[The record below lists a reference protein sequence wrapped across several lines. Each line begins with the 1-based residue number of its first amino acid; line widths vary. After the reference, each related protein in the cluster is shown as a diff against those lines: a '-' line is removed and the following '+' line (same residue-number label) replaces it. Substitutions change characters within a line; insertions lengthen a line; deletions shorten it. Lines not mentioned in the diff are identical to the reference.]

1 MKYFLKYSFLFICI
15 VCFLTVGNAQQT
27 NKKKANITTAGK
39 KVATNKKKKSA
50 KANKSKKISKK
61 KNVSKSKITANYKMN
76 NKVLRRK
83 NAANLNIETADL
95 SKLLTT
101 KNIATPKLDT
111 IPEKEVSI
119 ISAFKPQLKNIAKLN
134 FTKAANQ
141 TDTTFTS
148 LNYQVPTQNLSFQ
161 YRPISLIP
169 RSYKENE
176 TSFPVNTTNLKVG
189 FGNYNNQFFEAS
201 YNAVDE
207 NKHSHAFEASF
218 ETSNGI
224 QYLQQFTHKNFAY
237 IGNIKMNQNNAI
249 QTEAFYQNTQRYR
262 FGLVPDNSSLSLADY
277 AQPFTLFGTSIKWVN
292 ENSSNKVLNKLFNP
306 TIKFE
311 NFKGLAS
318 TNNIWVEMF
327 NPISFTLKGTG
338 KFNLDFSYNYNK
350 YSHTNYANQTN
361 SIFIIQPSIELN
373 KWNASIKVG
382 VNPSFTTK
390 EFALFPLVQFSKK
403 LNDTNY
409 LLVANWQTILTNNN
423 YASLSMIN
431 PWLAAPTILKIT
443 TQEKKALDLYIN
455 ASKSLQYS
463 FGLSLNDYHN
473 IPFFNR
479 INNVAKSQFLGL
491 QYQPIFENRAVTLEF
506 VSSMRYQISNQ
517 FILKANAKYIQFN
530 SIKENTNAWGILPLN
545 LNGALS
551 WFPRKKWSIDGGM
564 QYWTGASFQND
575 ANNAYDLKNTLV
587 LNASFNYQ
595 LTTHLKAWAKGENL
609 LDKKYQRWAEYP
621 SLGVQLIAGIV
632 YSFHK

>member
-15 VCFLTVGNAQQT
+15 FCFLTAGNTQQK
-27 NKKKANITTAGK
+27 NKKKA
-39 KVATNKKKKSA
+39 
-50 KANKSKKISKK
+50 
-61 KNVSKSKITANYKMN
+61 KITASKKVGTTQKKKTVKSSKGKKKAKKSNSKKN
-76 NKVLRRK
+76 NRVVRK
-83 NAANLNIETADL
+83 KNTATLNIETADL
-95 SKLLTT
+95 SKLIITN
-101 KNIATPKLDT
+101 NIATPKLDT

-134 FTKAANQ
+134 FTKATNKI
-141 TDTTFTS
+141 DTSTTV

-169 RSYKENE
+169 RSYKEKE

-189 FGNYNNQFFEAS
+189 FGNYNNQFFEAT
-201 YNAVDE
+201 YNTVDN
-207 NKHSHAFEASF
+207 NKQSHAFEANF

-224 QYLQQFTHKNFAY
+224 QYLQQFNHKNFAY
-237 IGNIKMNQNNAI
+237 IGNLQLNENYAI
-249 QTEAFYQNTQRYR
+249 QTEAFFQNTQRYR
-262 FGLVPDNSSLSLADY
+262 FGLVPDNSSLSLTDY
-277 AQPFTLFGTSIKWVN
+277 AQPFTHFGTSIKWVN
-292 ENSSNKVLNKLFNP
+292 ENSKNSLINKLFNP

-318 TNNIWVEMF
+318 TNNLWLEMF
-327 NPISFTLKGTG
+327 NPMSFKLKGTG
-338 KFNLDFSYNYNK
+338 KLNLDFSYNYNK
-350 YSHTNYANQTN
+350 YTHTSHAKQSN
-361 SIFIIQPSIELN
+361 SIFVIQPSIELN

-382 VNPSFTTK
+382 VNPSFTTQ
-390 EFALFPLVQFSKK
+390 EFALFPVVQFSKK

-431 PWLAAPTILKIT
+431 PWIAAPNSLKIT
-443 TQEKKALDLYIN
+443 TQEKKALDLFIN
-455 ASKSLQYS
+455 ASKRLQYS
-463 FGLSLNDYHN
+463 FGLSLNDYRN

-479 INNVAKSQFLGL
+479 INNIKPQFSGL
-491 QYQPIFENRAVTLEF
+491 QFQPIFEYRAITLEF
-506 VSSMRYQISNQ
+506 VTAMRYQLSDHLIV
-517 FILKANAKYIQFN
+517 KANAKYIQFN

-545 LNGALS
+545 FNGELNWYPS
-551 WFPRKKWSIDGGM
+551 KKWSIDGSV
-564 QYWTGASFQND
+564 QYWSGASFENE
-575 ANNAYDLKNTLV
+575 AGNAYDLNKAVV

>member
-15 VCFLTVGNAQQT
+15 FCFLTAGNTQQ
-27 NKKKANITTAGK
+27 NKKTKAKIAASK
-39 KVATNKKKKSA
+39 KVATNKKKKSVKSNKGKKKA
-50 KANKSKKISKK
+50 KKSNSKKNGRVVRK
-61 KNVSKSKITANYKMN
+61 KNTAT
-76 NKVLRRK
+76 
-83 NAANLNIETADL
+83 LNIETADL
-95 SKLLTT
+95 SKLITT
-101 KNIATPKLDT
+101 NNISTPKLDT
-111 IPEKEVSI
+111 VPEKEVSI

-134 FTKAANQ
+134 FTKATNK
-141 TDTTFTS
+141 TDTSTTV

-169 RSYKENE
+169 RSYKEKE

-189 FGNYNNQFFEAS
+189 FGNYNNQFFEAT

-218 ETSNGI
+218 ETSNGM
-224 QYLQQFTHKNFAY
+224 QYLQQFNHKNFAY
-237 IGNIKMNQNNAI
+237 MGSIRINENNSI
-249 QTEAFYQNTQRYR
+249 QTEVFYQNTQRYR
-262 FGLVPDNSSLSLADY
+262 FGLVPDNSSLSLGAY
-277 AQPFTLFGTSIKWVN
+277 AQPFTHFGTSIKWVN
-292 ENSSNKVLNKLFNP
+292 ENSKNSLINKLFNP
-306 TIKFE
+306 TVKFE

-318 TNNIWVEMF
+318 TNNLWVEMF

-338 KFNLDFSYNYNK
+338 KLNLDFSYNYSK
-350 YSHTNYANQTN
+350 YTHTNYSNQNN

-373 KWNASIKVG
+373 KWNSSIKVG

-390 EFALFPLVQFSKK
+390 EFALFPVVQFSKK
-403 LNDTNY
+403 LKDTNY

-431 PWLAAPTILKIT
+431 PWIAAPATLKIT
-443 TQEKKALDLYIN
+443 TQEKKALTLFIN
-455 ASKSLQYS
+455 ASKNLQYN
-463 FGLSLNDYHN
+463 FGLSLNDYRN

-479 INNVAKSQFLGL
+479 INNVAKSQFFGL
-491 QYQPIFENRAVTLEF
+491 QFQPIFEYRAITLEF
-506 VSSMRYQISNQ
+506 VTAMRYQLSDQ
-517 FILKANAKYIQFN
+517 FILKANAKYMQFN

-545 LNGALS
+545 FNGELT
-551 WFPRKKWSIDGGM
+551 WYPNKKWSINGGM
-564 QYWTGASFQND
+564 QYWSGASFENN
-575 ANNAYDLKNTLV
+575 AGNAYDLNNTLV
-587 LNASFNYQ
+587 LNTSFNYQ

>member
-15 VCFLTVGNAQQT
+15 FCFLTVGYTQQ
-27 NKKKANITTAGK
+27 
-39 KVATNKKKKSA
+39 NKKKKA
-50 KANKSKKISKK
+50 KISTSKKVGTSKK
-61 KNVSKSKITANYKMN
+61 KTKRSNTKKNGR
-76 NKVLRRK
+76 VLRQK
-83 NAANLNIETADL
+83 NSATINIETADL
-95 SKLLTT
+95 SKLLRSNNITT
-101 KNIATPKLDT
+101 PTLDT

-134 FTKAANQ
+134 FTKATNKP
-141 TDTTFTS
+141 DTS
-148 LNYQVPTQNLSFQ
+148 SSVLNYQVPTQNLSFQ

-169 RSYKENE
+169 RSYKEKE

-189 FGNYNNQFFEAS
+189 FGNYNNQFFEAR

-218 ETSNGI
+218 ETSNGM
-224 QYLQQFTHKNFAY
+224 QYLQQFNHKNFAY
-237 IGNIKMNQNNAI
+237 IGNIIVNDNHSI
-249 QTEAFYQNTQRYR
+249 QAEAFYQNTQRYR
-262 FGLVPDNSSLSLADY
+262 FGLVADNSSLSLAEY
-277 AQPFTLFGTSIKWVN
+277 SQVFTNFGTSIKWVN
-292 ENSSNKVLNKLFNP
+292 ENAQNTIINKLFNP

-311 NFKGLAS
+311 NFKGLAT
-318 TNNIWVEMF
+318 TNNLWVEMF

-338 KFNLDFSYNYNK
+338 KLNLDFSYNYNK
-350 YSHTNYANQTN
+350 YKYTNYANQSN
-361 SIFIIQPSIELN
+361 SIFVIQPSIELD

-382 VNPSFTTK
+382 VNPSFTTQ
-390 EFALFPLVQFSKK
+390 EFALFPVVQFSKK

-423 YASLSMIN
+423 YANLSMTN
-431 PWLAAPTILKIT
+431 PWIAAPTTLKIT
-443 TQEKKALDLYIN
+443 TQEKKELNLFIN
-455 ASKSLQYS
+455 ASKNFQYN
-463 FGLSLNDYHN
+463 FGLSLNDYRN

-479 INNVAKSQFLGL
+479 INNVAKSQFFGL
-491 QYQPIFENRAVTLEF
+491 QFQPIFEYRAITLEF
-506 VSSMRYQISNQ
+506 VTALRYQFNDQ
-517 FILKANAKYIQFN
+517 FIVKGNAKYIQFN

-545 LNGALS
+545 LKGDLS
-551 WFPRKKWSIDGGM
+551 WYPNKKWSIDGGLE
-564 QYWTGASFQND
+564 YWSGASFQNE
-575 ANNAYDLKNTLV
+575 AENAYDLKNTLV

-595 LTTHLKAWAKGENL
+595 LTTHLKAWAKAENL

>member
-15 VCFLTVGNAQQT
+15 FCFLTAGNTQQ
-27 NKKKANITTAGK
+27 NKKTKAKINASK
-39 KVATNKKKKSA
+39 KVATNKKKKSVKSNKGKKKA
-50 KANKSKKISKK
+50 KKSNSKKNGRVVRK
-61 KNVSKSKITANYKMN
+61 KNTAT
-76 NKVLRRK
+76 
-83 NAANLNIETADL
+83 LNIETADL
-95 SKLLTT
+95 SKLITT
-101 KNIATPKLDT
+101 NNISTPKLDT
-111 IPEKEVSI
+111 VPEKEVSI

-134 FTKAANQ
+134 FTKATNK
-141 TDTTFTS
+141 TDTSTTV

-169 RSYKENE
+169 RSYKEKE

-189 FGNYNNQFFEAS
+189 FGNYNNQFFEAT

-218 ETSNGI
+218 ETSNGM
-224 QYLQQFTHKNFAY
+224 QYLQQFNHKNFAY
-237 IGNIKMNQNNAI
+237 MGSIRINENNSI
-249 QTEAFYQNTQRYR
+249 QTEVFYQNTQRYR
-262 FGLVPDNSSLSLADY
+262 FGLVPDNSSLSLGAY
-277 AQPFTLFGTSIKWVN
+277 AQPFTHFGTSIKWVN
-292 ENSSNKVLNKLFNP
+292 ENSKNSLINKLFNP
-306 TIKFE
+306 TVKFE

-318 TNNIWVEMF
+318 TNNLWVEMF

-338 KFNLDFSYNYNK
+338 KLNLDFSYNYSK
-350 YSHTNYANQTN
+350 YTHTNYSNQNN

-373 KWNASIKVG
+373 KWNSSIKVG

-390 EFALFPLVQFSKK
+390 EFALFPVVQFSKK
-403 LNDTNY
+403 LKDTNY

-431 PWLAAPTILKIT
+431 PWIAAPATLKIT
-443 TQEKKALDLYIN
+443 TQEKKALTLFIN
-455 ASKSLQYS
+455 ASKNLQYN
-463 FGLSLNDYHN
+463 FGLSLNDYRN

-479 INNVAKSQFLGL
+479 INNVAKSQFFGL
-491 QYQPIFENRAVTLEF
+491 QFQPIFEYRAITLEF
-506 VSSMRYQISNQ
+506 VTAMRYQLSDQ
-517 FILKANAKYIQFN
+517 FILKANAKYMQFN
-530 SIKENTNAWGILPLN
+530 SIKENTHAWGILPLN
-545 LNGALS
+545 FNGELT
-551 WFPRKKWSIDGGM
+551 WYPNKKWSINGGM
-564 QYWTGASFQND
+564 QYWSGASFENN
-575 ANNAYDLKNTLV
+575 AGNAYDLNNTLV
-587 LNASFNYQ
+587 LNTSFNYQ

>member
-15 VCFLTVGNAQQT
+15 FCFLTAGNTQQE
-27 NKKKANITTAGK
+27 NKKKANITASK
-39 KVATNKKKKSA
+39 KVGTSKKKKTVKSSKGKKKA
-50 KANKSKKISKK
+50 KKSNSKKNNRVVRK
-61 KNVSKSKITANYKMN
+61 KNTAT
-76 NKVLRRK
+76 
-83 NAANLNIETADL
+83 LNIETADL
-95 SKLLTT
+95 SKLITT
-101 KNIATPKLDT
+101 NNIATPKLDT
-111 IPEKEVSI
+111 VVEKEVSI

-134 FTKAANQ
+134 FTKATNEV
-141 TDTTFTS
+141 DTTTRT

-169 RSYKENE
+169 RSYNEKE

-189 FGNYNNQFFEAS
+189 FGNYNNQFFEAT

-218 ETSNGI
+218 ETSNGM
-224 QYLQQFTHKNFAY
+224 QYLQQFNHKNFAY
-237 IGNIKMNQNNAI
+237 IGSIRIDENNYI
-249 QTEAFYQNTQRYR
+249 QTDVFYQNTQRYR
-262 FGLVPDNSSLSLADY
+262 FGLVPDNSSLSLGDY

-292 ENSSNKVLNKLFNP
+292 ENPKYSLINKLFNP

-318 TNNIWVEMF
+318 TNNFWVEIY
-327 NPISFTLKGTG
+327 NPMSFKLKGSG
-338 KFNLDFSYNYNK
+338 KINLDFSYNYSK
-350 YSHTNYANQTN
+350 YTHINHANQSN
-361 SIFIIQPSIELN
+361 SIFVIQPSIELN
-373 KWNASIKVG
+373 KWNSSIKVG

-403 LNDTNY
+403 LKDTNY
-409 LLVANWQTILTNNN
+409 LFVANWQTILTNNN

-431 PWLAAPTILKIT
+431 PWMAAPTTLKIT
-443 TQEKKALDLYIN
+443 TQEKKALALFIN
-455 ASKSLQYS
+455 ASKNLQYN
-463 FGLSLNDYHN
+463 FGLSLNDYRN

-479 INNVAKSQFLGL
+479 INNVAKSQFFGL
-491 QYQPIFENRAVTLEF
+491 QFQPIFEYRAITLEF
-506 VSSMRYQISNQ
+506 VTAMRYQLSSQ
-517 FILKANAKYIQFN
+517 FIVKANAKYIQFN

-545 LNGALS
+545 INGELS
-551 WFPRKKWSIDGGM
+551 WYPSKKWSIDGGM
-564 QYWTGASFQND
+564 QYWSGASFEND
-575 ANNAYDLKNTLV
+575 AGKAYDLNNTLV

>member
-15 VCFLTVGNAQQT
+15 FCFLSVGNTQQNKKT
-27 NKKKANITTAGK
+27 KAKIAASKKVGTSKKKKPVKSSKGKKKA
-39 KVATNKKKKSA
+39 KKS
-50 KANKSKKISKK
+50 NSKK
-61 KNVSKSKITANYKMN
+61 KNRVVRKKNTAT
-76 NKVLRRK
+76 
-83 NAANLNIETADL
+83 LNIETADL
-95 SKLLTT
+95 SKLIITN
-101 KNIATPKLDT
+101 NIATPKLDT

-119 ISAFKPQLKNIAKLN
+119 ISAFKPQLKNLAKLN
-134 FTKAANQ
+134 FTKATNKI
-141 TDTTFTS
+141 DTSTTV

-169 RSYKENE
+169 RSYKEKE

-189 FGNYNNQFFEAS
+189 FGNYNNQFFEAT
-201 YNAVDE
+201 YNAMDE

-224 QYLQQFTHKNFAY
+224 QYLQQFNHKNFAY
-237 IGNIKMNQNNAI
+237 IGSLQLNENYAI
-249 QTEAFYQNTQRYR
+249 QTEAFFQNTQRYR
-262 FGLVPDNSSLSLADY
+262 FGLVPDNSSEALGEY

-292 ENSSNKVLNKLFNP
+292 ENSKNSLVNKLFNP

-318 TNNIWVEMF
+318 TNNLWVEMF
-327 NPISFTLKGTG
+327 NPMSITLKGTG
-338 KFNLDFSYNYNK
+338 KLNLDFSYNYNK
-350 YSHTNYANQTN
+350 YTHSNHVNQSN
-361 SIFIIQPSIELN
+361 SIFVIQPSIELN
-373 KWNASIKVG
+373 KWNATIKVG

-390 EFALFPLVQFSKK
+390 EFALFPVVQFSKK

-423 YASLSMIN
+423 YASLSMVN
-431 PWLAAPTILKIT
+431 PWIAAPTTLKIT
-443 TQEKKALDLYIN
+443 TQEKKELNLFIN
-455 ASKSLQYS
+455 ASKNLQYN
-463 FGLSLNDYHN
+463 FGLSLNDYRN

-479 INNVAKSQFLGL
+479 INNVAKSQFFGL
-491 QYQPIFENRAVTLEF
+491 QFQPIFEYRAITLEF
-506 VSSMRYQISNQ
+506 VTAMRYQLSDQ
-517 FILKANAKYIQFN
+517 FIVKANAKYIQFN

-545 LNGALS
+545 FNGELS
-551 WFPRKKWSIDGGM
+551 WYPSKKWSINGAM
-564 QYWTGASFQND
+564 QYWSGASFEND
-575 ANNAYDLKNTLV
+575 AGNAYDLTKAIV

-595 LTTHLKAWAKGENL
+595 LTTHLKAWAKAENL

>member
-15 VCFLTVGNAQQT
+15 FCFLTAGNTQQKNKKNAKITASKKVGT
-27 NKKKANITTAGK
+27 SKKKKTVKSSKGKKKA
-39 KVATNKKKKSA
+39 KKS
-50 KANKSKKISKK
+50 NSKKNNRVVRK
-61 KNVSKSKITANYKMN
+61 KNTAT
-76 NKVLRRK
+76 
-83 NAANLNIETADL
+83 LNIETADL
-95 SKLLTT
+95 SKLIITN
-101 KNIATPKLDT
+101 NIATPKLDT

-134 FTKAANQ
+134 FTKATNKI
-141 TDTTFTS
+141 DTSTTL

-169 RSYKENE
+169 RSYKEKE
-176 TSFPVNTTNLKVG
+176 TSFPVNTTNLKLG
-189 FGNYNNQFFEAS
+189 FGNYNNQFFEAT
-201 YNAVDE
+201 YNAVD
-207 NKHSHAFEASF
+207 NDKQSHAFEASF

-224 QYLQQFTHKNFAY
+224 QYLQQFNHKNFAY
-237 IGNIKMNQNNAI
+237 IGSLQLNENYTI
-249 QTEAFYQNTQRYR
+249 QTEAFFQNTQRYR
-262 FGLVPDNSSLSLADY
+262 FGLVPDNSSLSLTDY

-292 ENSSNKVLNKLFNP
+292 ENSKNSLMNKLFNP

-318 TNNIWVEMF
+318 TNNIWVELY
-327 NPISFTLKGTG
+327 NPTSFKLKGTG
-338 KFNLDFSYNYNK
+338 KLNLDFSYNYNK
-350 YSHTNYANQTN
+350 YTHSNHAKQSN
-361 SIFIIQPSIELN
+361 SIFVIQPSIELN
-373 KWNASIKVG
+373 KWNATIKVG

-390 EFALFPLVQFSKK
+390 EFALFPVVQFSKK

-423 YASLSMIN
+423 YASLSLVN
-431 PWLAAPTILKIT
+431 PWIAAPTSLKIT
-443 TQEKKALDLYIN
+443 TQEKKELNLFVN
-455 ASKSLQYS
+455 ASKNLQYN
-463 FGLSLNDYHN
+463 FGLSLNDYRN

-479 INNVAKSQFLGL
+479 INNVSKSPFFGL
-491 QYQPIFENRAVTLEF
+491 QFQPIFEYRAITLEF
-506 VSSMRYQISNQ
+506 VTAMRYQLSDQ
-517 FILKANAKYIQFN
+517 FIVKANAKYIQFN
-530 SIKENTNAWGILPLN
+530 SIKENTHAWGILPLN
-545 LNGALS
+545 FNGELS
-551 WFPRKKWSIDGGM
+551 WYPSKKWSINGAM
-564 QYWTGASFQND
+564 QYWSGASFENE
-575 ANNAYDLKNTLV
+575 ANNAYDLNKAVV

>member
-15 VCFLTVGNAQQT
+15 FCFLTAGNTQQ
-27 NKKKANITTAGK
+27 NKKTKAKIAASK
-39 KVATNKKKKSA
+39 KVATNKKKKSVKSNKGKKKA
-50 KANKSKKISKK
+50 KKSNSKKNGRVVRK
-61 KNVSKSKITANYKMN
+61 KNTAT
-76 NKVLRRK
+76 
-83 NAANLNIETADL
+83 LNIETADL
-95 SKLLTT
+95 SKLITT
-101 KNIATPKLDT
+101 NNISTPKLDT
-111 IPEKEVSI
+111 VPEKEVSI

-134 FTKAANQ
+134 FTKATNK
-141 TDTTFTS
+141 TDTSTTV

-169 RSYKENE
+169 RSYKEKE

-189 FGNYNNQFFEAS
+189 FGNYNNQFFEAT

-218 ETSNGI
+218 ETSNGM
-224 QYLQQFTHKNFAY
+224 QYLQQFNHKNFAY
-237 IGNIKMNQNNAI
+237 MGSIRINENNSI
-249 QTEAFYQNTQRYR
+249 QTEVFYQNTQRYR
-262 FGLVPDNSSLSLADY
+262 FGLVPDNSSLSLGAY
-277 AQPFTLFGTSIKWVN
+277 AQPFTHFGTSIKWVN
-292 ENSSNKVLNKLFNP
+292 ENSKNSLINKLFNP
-306 TIKFE
+306 TVKFE

-318 TNNIWVEMF
+318 TNNLWVEMF

-338 KFNLDFSYNYNK
+338 KLNLDFSYNYSK
-350 YSHTNYANQTN
+350 YTHTNYSNQNN

-373 KWNASIKVG
+373 KWNSSIKVG

-390 EFALFPLVQFSKK
+390 EFALLPVVQFSKK
-403 LNDTNY
+403 LKDTNY

-431 PWLAAPTILKIT
+431 PWIAAPATLKIT
-443 TQEKKALDLYIN
+443 TQEKKALTLFIN
-455 ASKSLQYS
+455 ASKNLQYN
-463 FGLSLNDYHN
+463 FGLSLNDYRN

-479 INNVAKSQFLGL
+479 INNVAKSQFFGL
-491 QYQPIFENRAVTLEF
+491 QFQPIFEYRAITLEF
-506 VSSMRYQISNQ
+506 VTAMRYQLSDQ
-517 FILKANAKYIQFN
+517 FILKANAKYMQFN
-530 SIKENTNAWGILPLN
+530 SIKENTHAWGILPLN
-545 LNGALS
+545 FNGELT
-551 WFPRKKWSIDGGM
+551 WYPNKKWSINGGM
-564 QYWTGASFQND
+564 QYWSGASFENN
-575 ANNAYDLKNTLV
+575 AGNAYDLNNTLV
-587 LNASFNYQ
+587 LNTSFNYQ

>member
-15 VCFLTVGNAQQT
+15 FCFLTAGNTQQK
-27 NKKKANITTAGK
+27 NKKKANITASK
-39 KVATNKKKKSA
+39 KVATNKKKKSV
-50 KANKSKKISKK
+50 KNSKK
-61 KNVSKSKITANYKMN
+61 KNKKTNTKKIAKVASKN
-76 NKVLRRK
+76 NTTK
-83 NAANLNIETADL
+83 LNIETADL
-95 SKLLTT
+95 SKLITT
-101 KNIATPKLDT
+101 NNIATPKLDT
-111 IPEKEVSI
+111 VVEKEVSI

-134 FTKAANQ
+134 FTKATNEV
-141 TDTTFTS
+141 DTTTRTH
-148 LNYQVPTQNLSFQ
+148 NYQVPTQNLSFQ

-169 RSYKENE
+169 RSYNEKE

-189 FGNYNNQFFEAS
+189 FGNYNNQFFEAT

-218 ETSNGI
+218 ETSNGM
-224 QYLQQFTHKNFAY
+224 QYLQQFNHKNFAY
-237 IGNIKMNQNNAI
+237 IGSIRIDENNYI
-249 QTEAFYQNTQRYR
+249 QTDVFYQNTQRYR
-262 FGLVPDNSSLSLADY
+262 FGLVPDNSSLSLGDY

-292 ENSSNKVLNKLFNP
+292 ENPKYSLINKLFNP

-318 TNNIWVEMF
+318 TNNFWVEIY
-327 NPISFTLKGTG
+327 NPMSFKLKGSG
-338 KFNLDFSYNYNK
+338 KINLDFSYNYSK
-350 YSHTNYANQTN
+350 YTHINHANQSN
-361 SIFIIQPSIELN
+361 SIFVIQPSIELN
-373 KWNASIKVG
+373 KWNSSIKVG

-403 LNDTNY
+403 LKDTNY
-409 LLVANWQTILTNNN
+409 LFVANWQTILTNNN

-431 PWLAAPTILKIT
+431 PWMAAPTTLKIT
-443 TQEKKALDLYIN
+443 TQEKKALALFIN
-455 ASKSLQYS
+455 ASKNLQYN
-463 FGLSLNDYHN
+463 FGLSLNDYRN

-479 INNVAKSQFLGL
+479 INNVAKSQFFGL
-491 QYQPIFENRAVTLEF
+491 QFQPIFEYRAITLEF
-506 VSSMRYQISNQ
+506 VTAMRYQLSSQ
-517 FILKANAKYIQFN
+517 FIVKANAKYIQFN

-545 LNGALS
+545 INGELS
-551 WFPRKKWSIDGGM
+551 WYPSKKWSIDGGM
-564 QYWTGASFQND
+564 QYWSGASFEND
-575 ANNAYDLKNTLV
+575 AGKAYDLNNTLV

>member
-15 VCFLTVGNAQQT
+15 FCFLTAGNTQQ
-27 NKKKANITTAGK
+27 NKKTKAKIAASK
-39 KVATNKKKKSA
+39 KVATNKKKKSVKSNKGKKKA
-50 KANKSKKISKK
+50 KKSNSKKNGRVVRK
-61 KNVSKSKITANYKMN
+61 KNTAT
-76 NKVLRRK
+76 
-83 NAANLNIETADL
+83 LNIETADL
-95 SKLLTT
+95 SKLITT
-101 KNIATPKLDT
+101 NNISTPKLDT
-111 IPEKEVSI
+111 VPEKEVSI

-134 FTKAANQ
+134 FTKATNK
-141 TDTTFTS
+141 TDTSTTV

-169 RSYKENE
+169 RSYKEKE

-189 FGNYNNQFFEAS
+189 FGNYNNQFFEAT

-218 ETSNGI
+218 ETSNGM
-224 QYLQQFTHKNFAY
+224 QYLQQFNHKNFAY
-237 IGNIKMNQNNAI
+237 MGSIRINENNSI
-249 QTEAFYQNTQRYR
+249 QTEVFYQNTQRYR
-262 FGLVPDNSSLSLADY
+262 FGLVPDNSSLSLGAY
-277 AQPFTLFGTSIKWVN
+277 AQPFTHFGTSIKWVN
-292 ENSSNKVLNKLFNP
+292 ENSKNSLINKLFNP
-306 TIKFE
+306 TVKFE

-318 TNNIWVEMF
+318 TNNLWVEMF

-338 KFNLDFSYNYNK
+338 KLNLDFSYNYSK
-350 YSHTNYANQTN
+350 YTHTNYSNQNN

-373 KWNASIKVG
+373 KWNSSIKVG

-390 EFALFPLVQFSKK
+390 EFALFPVVQFSKK
-403 LNDTNY
+403 LKDTNY

-431 PWLAAPTILKIT
+431 PWIAAPATLKIT
-443 TQEKKALDLYIN
+443 TQEKKAFTLFIN
-455 ASKSLQYS
+455 ASKNLQYN
-463 FGLSLNDYHN
+463 FGLSLNDYRN

-479 INNVAKSQFLGL
+479 INNVAKSQFFGL
-491 QYQPIFENRAVTLEF
+491 QFQPIFEYRAITLEF
-506 VSSMRYQISNQ
+506 VTAMRYQLSDQ
-517 FILKANAKYIQFN
+517 FILKANAKYMQFN

-545 LNGALS
+545 FNGELT
-551 WFPRKKWSIDGGM
+551 WYPNKKWSINGGM
-564 QYWTGASFQND
+564 QYWSGASFENN
-575 ANNAYDLKNTLV
+575 AGNAYDLNNTLV
-587 LNASFNYQ
+587 LNTSFNYQ

>member
-15 VCFLTVGNAQQT
+15 FCFLTAGNTQQKNKKNAKITASKKVGT
-27 NKKKANITTAGK
+27 SKKKKTVKSSKGKKKA
-39 KVATNKKKKSA
+39 KKS
-50 KANKSKKISKK
+50 NSKKNNRVVRK
-61 KNVSKSKITANYKMN
+61 KNTAT
-76 NKVLRRK
+76 
-83 NAANLNIETADL
+83 LNIETADL
-95 SKLLTT
+95 SKLIITN
-101 KNIATPKLDT
+101 NIATPKLDT

-134 FTKAANQ
+134 FTKATNKI
-141 TDTTFTS
+141 DTSTTL

-169 RSYKENE
+169 RSYKEKE
-176 TSFPVNTTNLKVG
+176 TSFPVNTTNLKLG
-189 FGNYNNQFFEAS
+189 FGNYNNQFFEAT
-201 YNAVDE
+201 YNAVD
-207 NKHSHAFEASF
+207 NDKQSHAFEASF

-224 QYLQQFTHKNFAY
+224 QYLQQFNHKNFAY
-237 IGNIKMNQNNAI
+237 IGSLQLNENYTI
-249 QTEAFYQNTQRYR
+249 QTEAFFQNTQRYR
-262 FGLVPDNSSLSLADY
+262 FGLVPDNSSLSLTDY

-292 ENSSNKVLNKLFNP
+292 ENSKNSLMNKLFNP

-318 TNNIWVEMF
+318 TNNIWVELY
-327 NPISFTLKGTG
+327 NPTSFKLKGTG
-338 KFNLDFSYNYNK
+338 KLNLDFSYNYNK
-350 YSHTNYANQTN
+350 YTHSNHAKQSN
-361 SIFIIQPSIELN
+361 SIFVIQPSIELN
-373 KWNASIKVG
+373 KWNATIKVG

-390 EFALFPLVQFSKK
+390 EFALFPVVQFSKK

-423 YASLSMIN
+423 YASLSLVN
-431 PWLAAPTILKIT
+431 PWIAAPTSLKIT
-443 TQEKKALDLYIN
+443 TQEKKELNLFVN
-455 ASKSLQYS
+455 ASKNLQYN
-463 FGLSLNDYHN
+463 FGLSLNDYRN

-479 INNVAKSQFLGL
+479 INNVAKSPFFGL
-491 QYQPIFENRAVTLEF
+491 QFQPIFEYRAITLEF
-506 VSSMRYQISNQ
+506 VTAMRYQLSDQ
-517 FILKANAKYIQFN
+517 FIVKANAKYIQFN
-530 SIKENTNAWGILPLN
+530 SIKENTHAWGILPLN
-545 LNGALS
+545 FNGELS
-551 WFPRKKWSIDGGM
+551 WYPSKKWSINGAM
-564 QYWTGASFQND
+564 QYWSGASFENE
-575 ANNAYDLKNTLV
+575 ANNAYDLNKAVV

>member
-15 VCFLTVGNAQQT
+15 FCFLSVGNTQQNKKT
-27 NKKKANITTAGK
+27 KAKIAASKKVGTSKKKKPVKSSKGKKKA
-39 KVATNKKKKSA
+39 KKS
-50 KANKSKKISKK
+50 NSKK
-61 KNVSKSKITANYKMN
+61 KNRVVRKKNTAT
-76 NKVLRRK
+76 
-83 NAANLNIETADL
+83 LNIETADL
-95 SKLLTT
+95 SKLLQSN
-101 KNIATPKLDT
+101 NIATPTLDT

-134 FTKAANQ
+134 FTKATNKI
-141 TDTTFTS
+141 DTSTTL

-169 RSYKENE
+169 RSYKEKE

-189 FGNYNNQFFEAS
+189 FGNYNNQFFEAT

-224 QYLQQFTHKNFAY
+224 QYLQQFNHKNFAY
-237 IGNIKMNQNNAI
+237 IGSLQLNENYAI
-249 QTEAFYQNTQRYR
+249 QTEAFFQNTQRYR
-262 FGLVPDNSSLSLADY
+262 FGLVPDNSSVALGEY

-292 ENSSNKVLNKLFNP
+292 ENSKNSLVNKLFNP

-318 TNNIWVEMF
+318 TNNLWVEMF
-327 NPISFTLKGTG
+327 NPMSFTLKGTG
-338 KFNLDFSYNYNK
+338 KLNLDFSYNYNK
-350 YSHTNYANQTN
+350 YTHSNHVNQSN
-361 SIFIIQPSIELN
+361 SIFVIQPSIELN
-373 KWNASIKVG
+373 KWNATIKVG

-390 EFALFPLVQFSKK
+390 EFALFPVVQFSKK

-423 YASLSMIN
+423 YASLSMVN
-431 PWLAAPTILKIT
+431 PWIAAPTSLKIT
-443 TQEKKALDLYIN
+443 TQEKKELNLFIN
-455 ASKSLQYS
+455 ASKNLQYN
-463 FGLSLNDYHN
+463 FGLSLNDYRN

-479 INNVAKSQFLGL
+479 INNVAKSQFFGL
-491 QYQPIFENRAVTLEF
+491 QFQPIFEYRAITLEF
-506 VSSMRYQISNQ
+506 VTAMRYQISDQ
-517 FILKANAKYIQFN
+517 FIVKANAKYIQFN
-530 SIKENTNAWGILPLN
+530 SIKENTHAWGILPLN
-545 LNGALS
+545 FNGELS
-551 WFPRKKWSIDGGM
+551 WYPSKKWSINGAM
-564 QYWTGASFQND
+564 QYWSGASFENE
-575 ANNAYDLKNTLV
+575 ANNAYDLNKAVV